1 MLTSL
6 KIFFLGKQKCQHQVQ
21 RNLRVE
27 SSDPFEPKLRKSKRE
42 RKETNLGDEFY
53 TFLVDDN
60 LRSYK
65 ETMISPDAPL
75 W

>member
-6 KIFFLGKQKCQHQVQ
+6 KIFFLGKQKCKHQVQ
-21 RNLRVE
+21 RNLRVQ